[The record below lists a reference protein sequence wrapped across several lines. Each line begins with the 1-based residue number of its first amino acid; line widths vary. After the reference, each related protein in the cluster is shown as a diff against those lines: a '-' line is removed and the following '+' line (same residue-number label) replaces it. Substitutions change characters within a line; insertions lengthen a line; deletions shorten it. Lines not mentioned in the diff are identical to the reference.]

1 MILHIKNLK
10 KQYGD
15 KIVTDIENL
24 EIEEGKKYALIGAN
38 GSGKTTLLR
47 ILARGENEYL
57 GTVDIDKKTNVG
69 YMPQK
74 SFGFSMSVLHNM
86 MLTSRLKNIKYSKR
100 QAILLLE
107 KLKLGSLRKKNAS
120 RLSGGETQRLA
131 IGRLLTVKFDLLLLD
146 EPTASMDTDS
156 TYLTERIL
164 DSYLKE
170 NQTALIFATHS
181 IKQAERFADQIIFLS
196 DGKIVEQ
203 GTAQILLQPQTA
215 ILKDFLK
222 KA

>member
-47 ILARGENEYL
+47 ILAKGENEYL

-156 TYLTERIL
+156 TYLTERVL
-164 DSYLKE
+164 DDYLNE
-170 NQTALIFATHS
+170 NQAALIFATHS
-181 IKQAERFADQIIFLS
+181 INQAERFADQIIFLA
-196 DGKIVEQ
+196 DGKIAEQ

-215 ILKDFLK
+215 TLKDFLK

>member
-86 MLTSRLKNIKYSKR
+86 MLTSGLKNIKHSKR
-100 QAILLLE
+100 QAILMLE
-107 KLKLGSLRKKNAS
+107 KLKLSSLKRKNAS